1 MTTDNRP
8 MGFDEA
14 KAAVLLMLRQQGK
27 ARNSELLQLIGGDA
41 ALLELV
47 REELLFQE
55 QAEDI
60 RGAGLRYTG
69 PAAHEDK
76 MNKYSEDN
84 P

>member
-1 MTTDNRP
+1 

-14 KAAVLLMLRQQGK
+14 EAAVLLMLRQQGK

>member
-1 MTTDNRP
+1 